1 MSKVN
6 VFIASRTEQ
15 ENYILQKKLEPLEH
29 EFKGLTISGV
39 HPAGL
44 PLSVDSRTAI
54 VVYNFNEW
62 TTREASS
69 LEELKKAGYRGQI
82 LILAKAEISRAMKTV
97 TNTRGILFLEKPF
110 VHKDLVGIL
119 RKLLTARQVDQQ
131 VHKRYPTSQ
140 EARVDIVMQGE
151 NVNTRVRNLSKGG
164 AYLEFLTQAPVEI
177 GEKILVN
184 LELQDLKRTYQ
195 MPARVVWTAR
205 GGRGGGVGVEFTG
218 PGEVKIALVAA

>member
-1 MSKVN
+1 MQRTN

-29 EFKGLTISGV
+29 EFRGLSFSGV

-62 TTREASS
+62 TSREAAN

-82 LILAKAEISRAMKTV
+82 LVIAKADVSRAMQMTTYKSL
-97 TNTRGILFLEKPF
+97 LFLEKPF
-110 VHKDLVGIL
+110 AHKDLIGIL
-119 RKLLTARQVDQQ
+119 RKMLTATQVAQQ
-131 VHKRYPTSQ
+131 VHKRYPTAQ
-140 EARVDIVMQGE
+140 EARVEISSRGA
-151 NVNTRVRNLSKGG
+151 NVNTKVRNLSKGG
-164 AYLEFLTQAPVEI
+164 AYLEFLTQAPVSI
-177 GEKILVN
+177 GENIFVN
-184 LELQDLKRTYQ
+184 LELVELKRTYQ

-218 PGEVKIALVAA
+218 PGEVKRAILGAA